1 MLEAGR
7 VIPKNLDWLVV
18 EDGRIVSAHR
28 VKCTARIEADARGSG
43 AAILLQQ
50 DPSAMLHMGQRV
62 RNNKGFAL
70 PA

>member
-18 EDGRIVSAHR
+18 EEGVIVSAHR
-28 VKCTARIEADARGSG
+28 VKCTARIEADTRSG
-43 AAILLQQ
+43 FAILLQQ

-62 RNNKGFAL
+62 RNNQGFAL

>member
-18 EDGRIVSAHR
+18 EDERIVSAHR
-28 VKCTARIEADARGSG
+28 VKCTARIEADSRSGS
-43 AAILLQQ
+43 AILLRQ
-50 DPSAMLHMGQRV
+50 DPKAILHMGQRV
-62 RNNKGFAL
+62 RNKMGFAV